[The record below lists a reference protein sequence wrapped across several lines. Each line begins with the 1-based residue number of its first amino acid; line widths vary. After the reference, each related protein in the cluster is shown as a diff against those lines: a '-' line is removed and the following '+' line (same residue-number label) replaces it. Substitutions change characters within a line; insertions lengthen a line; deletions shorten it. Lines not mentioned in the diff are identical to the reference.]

1 MRRWTKT
8 TATTRSVPWPHRSS
22 RRRRPRTEPGVGMQ
36 WKARLAGPSAFAA
49 AHPDLRSR
57 REVFAVLVVVPI
69 PVPDVVKRAGIEDVP
84 AYYRTRSTY
93 SSRSEEHTSEL
104 QSLMRISYAVFC
116 LK

>member
-69 PVPDVVKRAGIEDVP
+69 PVPDVVQRAGIEAVP
-84 AYYRTRSTY
+84 AYYRDRKSTRLHSSTN
-93 SSRSEEHTSEL
+93 
-104 QSLMRISYAVFC
+104 
-116 LK
+116 